1 LVLDDWKLSRITPV
15 YKGKGCKDEK
25 GNYRPI
31 SVIGHIP
38 KLLERQLHCQTMDYL
53 EEHKFITC
61 DQSAYLRKHNT
72 QTSLHR
78 VLDDWHVTIDD
89 GMLVGTCALDI
100 SKCFDSIN
108 HKILLSKLVIYGF
121 DVEAISWLNSFIE
134 QGS

>member
-1 LVLDDWKLSRITPV
+1 
-15 YKGKGCKDEK
+15 
-25 GNYRPI
+25 
-31 SVIGHIP
+31 
-38 KLLERQLHCQTMDYL
+38 MDYL

-72 QTSLHR
+72 QTSLHH

-108 HKILLSKLVIYGF
+108 HKILLSKLAIYGF
-121 DVEAISWLNSFIE
+121 DVKAIN
-134 QGS
+134 